1 MLELKECKMN
11 HVELCSKIN
20 ELRGMEGN
28 RKTMRE
34 DNFLTKIRKEIN
46 VMQELELKDSLLN
59 FKESTYT
66 NSRGKKYP
74 TYIMNKDGILQMC
87 ASESVYVRAKM
98 IEYINTLEEQVSEMD
113 KLILKSLDPNL
124 TKEERIEIE
133 RRRAE
138 LSKERDEKASWF
150 NDFMNSK
157 GSYSSTQVSKLFK
170 LSSAQK
176 LNKLLNENKIV
187 FKQNGNWLPYANIDE
202 SWYNLNVGTKNEH
215 SYSQL
220 KFTPKGV
227 YELSKLLNIEFNEE
241 DLKELA

>member
-11 HVELCSKIN
+11 HVELCAKIN
-20 ELRGMEGN
+20 ELRKMEGS
-28 RKTMRE
+28 KKE
-34 DNFLTKIRKEIN
+34 LAKSDLLKKIRKEVGTMKTLGIFN
-46 VMQELELKDSLLN
+46 EGNFSLAEYKD
-59 FKESTYT
+59 
-66 NSRGKKYP
+66 KKGEMRP

-98 IEYINTLEEQVSEMD
+98 IEYINSLEDQISEMD
-113 KLILKSLDPNL
+113 KLILKSLNPNL
-124 TKEERIEIE
+124 TQEERIEIE

-138 LSKERDEKASWF
+138 LSKERDEQSKWF
-150 NDFMNSK
+150 NDFMDSK

-176 LNKLLNENKIV
+176 LNKLLHENKIV

>member
-11 HVELCSKIN
+11 HVELCAKIN
-20 ELRGMEGN
+20 ELREMEGN
-28 RKTMRE
+28 RKTIERA
-34 DNFLTKIRKEIN
+34 DLLKKIIKEIN
-46 VMQELELKDSLLN
+46 VMKELKLENSLGN
-59 FKESTYT
+59 FSESTYT

-74 TYIMNKDGILQMC
+74 TYIMNRDAILQMC

-98 IEYINTLEEQVSEMD
+98 IEYINTLEEQVSELD
-113 KLILKSLDPNL
+113 RLILKSLDPNL

-150 NDFMNSK
+150 DDFLNSN
-157 GSYSSTQVSKLFK
+157 GCYSSTQVAKLFK

-176 LNKLLNENKIV
+176 LNKMLNEKKIIY
-187 FKQNGNWLPYANIDE
+187 KKGTNWLPYSDVDK
-202 SWYNLNVGTKNEH
+202 SWYKLIVGSNNEH

-220 KFTPKGV
+220 KFSPLGV
-227 YELSKLLNIEFNEE
+227 YEISKLLEIEFKEE
-241 DLKELA
+241 DLKKLA